1 MHRFAIAFFLIAVA
15 AADAM
20 AATSCTVNMT
30 GPDLACGAMY
40 CVSLPQSGVIYTWT
54 LSGGSGTVSP
64 TTGTCTTVSVTSAS
78 ATLTVTAQLCGKTVT
93 FSKPVKGC
101 PTGLSDCCLKP
112 GWQITNVTSVAAVSG
127 YDITVTLSGSLTNV
141 LRVSVDLLNESVTFS
156 NPSCGTAHAL
166 PSVITSASPSLG
178 VPVVPSTL
186 PVSNSHEVFWT
197 TSSLMS
203 LTPPRQFKFHID
215 FPPRPAGCSDALHF
229 CFKVS
234 VTTSTLTPTGPVCS
248 TCEVIRC
255 VDIDRVCLHCE

>member
-20 AATSCTVNMT
+20 AATPCTVNIN

-40 CVSLPQSGVIYTWT
+40 CVNPPQTGVIYTWT

-64 TTGTCTTVSVTSAS
+64 TTGMCTTVSVTSAS

-93 FSKPVKGC
+93 FSKTVKGC

-141 LRVSVDLLNESVTFS
+141 LRIGVDLLNESVTFS

-166 PSVITSASPSLG
+166 PSVITSASPSTPG
-178 VPVVPSTL
+178 TIPSTL
-186 PVSNSHEVFWT
+186 PVNNSHEVFWT
-197 TSSLMS
+197 WLPLMS
-203 LTPPRQFKFHID
+203 INPTRQLKFHID

-234 VTTSTLTPTGPVCS
+234 VTTSTLTPTGSVCS

-255 VDIDRVCLHCE
+255 VDINRVCLHCE